1 MVPHIQRILPK
12 TNFPTG
18 TNVRVRMSVN
28 SNWNPSL
35 TAGPGNMFIWRIA
48 DDGNSGQI
56 LPTNFLYTDTV
67 NNLDYFEANSPDG
80 LSTFGLSSFTGN
92 NNPFQMIVF
101 AMQEVINPGN
111 PANQNTDSQGGG
123 GGSGSNAVAVT
134 PKQNSDAL
142 SVPHD
147 PGRTAKIYT
156 NTNGVITQN
165 TTLQSTDG
173 LATVNIG
180 TGIVARD
187 VEGKPLSSL
196 TIRALLQED
205 LPNTSPGAS
214 LSFAGRAY
222 ELLPEGATFL
232 PGITINF
239 TLPNVQFGQE
249 LTVKMYDNTTDT
261 WQDVPSSINPETGI
275 ITAHISHFCCFALF
289 AETGHPRIH
298 T

>member
-1 MVPHIQRILPK
+1 MISSNNSAVPIGTAYTANITK

-35 TAGPGNMFIWRIA
+35 IAGPGNMFIWRIS

-56 LPTNFLYTDTV
+56 LPTNFLYNDPE
-67 NNLDYFEANSPDG
+67 NNLDYFEANSPGG

-173 LATVNIG
+173 FATVIVG
-180 TGIVARD
+180 TGIIARD
-187 VEGKPLSSL
+187 TNGKPLSSL
-196 TIRALLQED
+196 AIKAILPED
-205 LPNTSPGAS
+205 LPKASPGAS

-222 ELLPEGATFL
+222 R
-232 PGITINF
+232 
-239 TLPNVQFGQE
+239 
-249 LTVKMYDNTTDT
+249 
-261 WQDVPSSINPETGI
+261 
-275 ITAHISHFCCFALF
+275 AH
-289 AETGHPRIH
+289 P
-298 T
+298 